1 MAGLKSGALQQLH
14 FRLAKHSAV
23 CTTGTTDVFFPGP
36 PQESFLQTSSLRKGI
51 STTVLKK
58 TLRFRPGSSSGRR
71 RLKFGCGFSDASS
84 SIIEPGVLCTATGMK
99 PATLYDVLGIS
110 DMVTD
115 DEIKAAFRRI
125 AKEVH
130 PDQAPPNQVQEYQKK
145 FMEVH
150 KAYSVL
156 KDPRTRSLY
165 NYEIR
170 NSVYNKVVKVED
182 WKRSQW
188 RGCNWETD
196 QCWTS

>member
-1 MAGLKSGALQQLH
+1 MEGLKSVSLQQFH
-14 FRLAKHSAV
+14 GRLAVPSAM
-23 CTTGTTDVFFPGP
+23 CTTGTADAFFARP
-36 PQESFLQTSSLRKGI
+36 PQDAALQCSSLGSCP
-51 STTVLKK
+51 STT
-58 TLRFRPGSSSGRR
+58 RFKRSTRFGPGSTSARGRPDVGCAYSS
-71 RLKFGCGFSDASS
+71 ASS
-84 SIIEPGVLCTATGMK
+84 STVEAPVFRSAAMMK
-99 PATLYDVLGIS
+99 PTTLYDVLGIS

-125 AKEVH
+125 AKELH

-156 KDPRTRSLY
+156 KDPRTRSMY

-170 NSVYNKVVKVED
+170 NSVYSKKVEG
-182 WKRSQW
+182 WKTPQW

>member
-1 MAGLKSGALQQLH
+1 MASTVHQFHSRLGGPSAVRTADFFLEGALKDS
-14 FRLAKHSAV
+14 FVRAPPSVTKCATLAVPKKPLGRQTDY
-23 CTTGTTDVFFPGP
+23 CTA
-36 PQESFLQTSSLRKGI
+36 SRRC
-51 STTVLKK
+51 
-58 TLRFRPGSSSGRR
+58 LRFR
-71 RLKFGCGFSDASS
+71 CGFCAAPVGTA
-84 SIIEPGVLCTATGMK
+84 EPAVAFSMATLK
-99 PATLYDVLGIS
+99 PTTLYDVLGIS
-110 DMVTD
+110 DVVTD
-115 DEIKAAFRRI
+115 DEVKAAFRRI

-130 PDQAPPNQVQEYQKK
+130 PDQAPPDQVEEYQKK

-170 NSVYNKVVKVED
+170 NYVSSGSRQFKAED
-182 WKRSQW
+182 WKRPSW